1 MYREEKILFV
11 GDAINGAMVLYLPEC
26 GNIAQYIATLEKTK
40 KLDFTR
46 MVQSHNNK
54 IVDRAALN
62 IYLSVAQRVDWE
74 AAEPY
79 VNNGNVVPNVR
90 IMCREGLHQQDI
102 LTPDFAGIIFS
113 KDKL

>member
-1 MYREEKILFV
+1 
-11 GDAINGAMVLYLPEC
+11 
-26 GNIAQYIATLEKTK
+26 
-40 KLDFTR
+40 

-54 IVDRAALN
+54 IVDREVLDV
-62 IYLSVAQRVDWE
+62 YLSVAKQVNWE

-79 VNNGNVVPNVR
+79 VNNGNVVHNVR